1 MTDMAI
7 ILPAHLR
14 NVTSGQLREIAREGY
29 SQSGLFTKEH
39 LENFVRGNRY
49 LSGLTSKNEPIG
61 VFMTTLDQNRIELQE
76 STEAIRQASIQLVD
90 AYKQAND
97 GIVES
102 GRKMRD
108 NTEKVGVA
116 LQKFSNIAN
125 SANLSKV
132 ADDAARLADGLERLA
147 ALEKT
152 GQLQRLIAA
161 MSTKA

>member
-1 MTDMAI
+1 MAI

-14 NVTSGQLREIAREGY
+14 NVTNGQLREIAREGY

-39 LENFVRGNRY
+39 LENFVRGDRY

-76 STEAIRQASIQLVD
+76 STEAIRQASIQLVE